1 MSDIDAYLEEYRRA
15 REAELAERQPWTR
28 RKRPWDAVRNFFGGK
43 ESQEHHATAP
53 IDTPDYVPPEE
64 EIAAPKK
71 RGWRW
76 WTLRGLGIGIGLFL
90 AIIVWLAITAP
101 LSKSLEPI
109 AAPEITLTTSDGA
122 PIARNGAIVRDP
134 VVADDLP
141 DYVKQ
146 AFLAIE
152 DRRFYDHWGVDP
164 RGVGRAIWSNV
175 AGSGLTQG
183 GSTITQQLAKISF
196 LTPERSLSRKARE
209 ALIAFWMEAWLTKD
223 EILERYLSNA
233 YFGDNVYGLR
243 AASLHYFY
251 RQPENLKPEQAL
263 MLAGL
268 VQAPS
273 RYAPT
278 RNWDAATKRDKLVR
292 KAMVAAG
299 FMTQAEVDALPVPV
313 LDVRNKRKAVPV
325 GTHFADWAMPQ
336 ARELTETS
344 YATLELE
351 TTLDSWLQRIAERAV
366 QRGVTGDT
374 QVALVAMR
382 PNGEVVAM
390 VGGRD
395 YTTSQFNRA
404 VQAERQSGSAFKLFV
419 WLAALRSGMRPDT
432 VVDDS
437 PIESG
442 TYRPKNAGEKYIG
455 RTTLEEAFVK
465 SSNVVA
471 VRLYNRLGSEAV
483 SREARNLGVTANFID
498 GDPSQALGTASTS
511 LIEMTA
517 AYAAL
522 AGNAYPV
529 TPTAFAEGEQGWFDW
544 LFSGPESFDRQMRDD
559 MQQML
564 RAAVNRG
571 TGRAAQ
577 LAIPNYGKTGTSQD
591 NRDALFIGYAG
602 EGANR
607 LVVGVWV
614 GNDDNSPLAGIQG
627 GGLPARIWKR
637 FMAQALKGSAPA
649 GKRRTPAKKATPS
662 KETPTQPRPGDAAND
677 DLPSIA
683 NDNEDSDE
691 KTRIRLDENGL
702 VISRKI
708 DGRNVRLR
716 LGNDEE

>member
-1 MSDIDAYLEEYRRA
+1 MTDIDSYLAEYRRA
-15 REAELAERQPWTR
+15 REAEIAERQPWMR
-28 RKRPWDAVRNFFGGK
+28 RKRPLDALRSFFGRK
-43 ESQEHHATAP
+43 SNEDPSAAP
-53 IDTPDYVPPEE
+53 IDSPYYTQYDTTEVP
-64 EIAAPKK
+64 PKK

-76 WTLRGLGIGIGLFL
+76 WILRGAGVGTGLFL
-90 AIIVWLAITAP
+90 AIIIWLAITAP

-109 AAPEITLTTSDGA
+109 AAPEITLTASDSS

-134 VVADDLP
+134 VVAEDLP
-141 DYVKQ
+141 DHVIQ

-164 RGVGRAIWSNV
+164 RGVGRALWANISGG
-175 AGSGLTQG
+175 GSTQG

-196 LTPERSLSRKARE
+196 LTPERSLTRKARE
-209 ALIAFWMEAWLTKD
+209 ALIAFWMEAWLTKNQ
-223 EILERYLSNA
+223 ILERYLSNA

-251 RQPENLKPEQAL
+251 RQPENLKPEQAI

-278 RNWDAATKRDKLVR
+278 RNWEAATERDRLVR
-292 KAMVAAG
+292 QAMVAAG
-299 FMTQAEVDALPVPV
+299 YMTQAEVDALPVPV
-313 LDVRNKRKAVPV
+313 LDVRNKRKAVPI

-336 ARELTETS
+336 ARAVTETS
-344 YATLELE
+344 YATLELT
-351 TTLDSWLQRIAERAV
+351 TTLDARLQAIAQRVV

-395 YTTSQFNRA
+395 YKQSQFNRA

-432 VVDDS
+432 LVDDS

-442 TYRPKNAGEKYIG
+442 SYRPKNAGEKYRGMI
-455 RTTLEEAFVK
+455 TLEEAFVK

-471 VRLYNRLGSEAV
+471 VRLFQQLGSEAV
-483 SREARNLGVTANFID
+483 IAEARNLGVTADFVD

-517 AYAAL
+517 AYAGL
-522 AGNAYPV
+522 AANAWPV
-529 TPTAFAEGEQGWFDW
+529 TPTAFAAEEPGWFDW
-544 LFSGPESFDRQMRDD
+544 FANGPDSYDSRVHRD

-577 LAIPNYGKTGTSQD
+577 LAIANYGKTGTSQD

-602 EGANR
+602 DLPDE

-614 GNDDNSPLAGIQG
+614 GNDDNSPLDGIQG

-637 FMAQALKGSAPA
+637 FMAEALQGARPA
-649 GKRRTPAKKATPS
+649 RRARPKTGTAEPEAEAVKAVPES
-662 KETPTQPRPGDAAND
+662 ETPEQETPPAEGDGE
-677 DLPSIA
+677 
-683 NDNEDSDE
+683 EDG
-691 KTRIRLDENGL
+691 KTRIKADENG
-702 VISRKI
+702 VTITTEI
-708 DGRNVRLR
+708 GGRDVKLR
-716 LGNDEE
+716 LGGEED